1 MTERVGWGILG
12 TGKIA
17 VEFADDLRHVPGAA
31 LAAVGSR
38 TAEAAE
44 GFGNRFRIPRR
55 HASYDELVH
64 DPEID
69 VVYVATPPALHA
81 GHARLALE
89 AGKHVLCEK
98 PFTLNA
104 RQAADLIALARE
116 RRLFL
121 MEAMWMRFL
130 PAIVDA
136 RRILAEGTL
145 GEVRMLSADFG
156 LRFSFNPQGR
166 LFAPELGGG
175 ALLDLGV
182 YPVSL
187 AHMVLGRPATIVS
200 LATMGPT
207 GVDDQSGIVL
217 RYAGGQI
224 AVLHAAMGVATPTEA
239 AIIGTLGRLRLHSH
253 FYRTDDLTLSL
264 PGKPDRNI
272 HHRRTGNGLHHQA
285 IAVMESLRQERLEC
299 ETMPLSESLA
309 VMETL
314 DAIRAQWGL
323 KYPGEG

>member
-1 MTERVGWGILG
+1 MADPVGWGILS

-17 VEFADDLRHVPGAA
+17 AGFAEDLRHVPGAV

-44 GFGNRFRIPRR
+44 VFANRFHIPRR
-55 HASYDELVH
+55 HASYTDLVH
-64 DPEID
+64 DPAVD

-81 GHARLALE
+81 EHARLALE

-130 PAIVDA
+130 PAIVDVC
-136 RRILAEGTL
+136 RILAEGTL

-156 LRFSFNPQGR
+156 LRFTFNPQGR

-187 AHMVLGRPATIVS
+187 AHMVFGRPEAIVS
-200 LATMGPT
+200 LASLGAT

-217 RYAGGQI
+217 RYSGGQI
-224 AVLHAAMGVATPTEA
+224 AVLHTAMGVVTPTEA
-239 AIIGTLGRLRLHSH
+239 SIIGTQGRLRLHSH
-253 FYRTDDLTLSL
+253 FYRTDDLTLSQ
-264 PGKPDRNI
+264 PRKQDRQI
-272 HHRRTGNGLHHQA
+272 HYRRKGNGLHYQA
-285 IAVMESLRQERLEC
+285 LAVMECLRQGRLEC

-314 DAIRAQWGL
+314 DAIRAPWGL
-323 KYPGEG
+323 RYPGE

>member
-1 MTERVGWGILG
+1 MAERVGWGILG

-17 VEFADDLRHVPGAA
+17 VKFAEDLQHVPGAA
-31 LAAVGSR
+31 LTAVGSR
-38 TAEAAE
+38 TADAAE
-44 GFGNRFRIPRR
+44 AFGDCFLIPRR
-55 HASYDELVH
+55 HASYADLVH
-64 DPEID
+64 DPDVD

-81 GHARLALE
+81 EHVRLALE
-89 AGKHVLCEK
+89 ADKHVLCEK

-136 RRILAEGTL
+136 RRILTEGTL

-156 LRFSFNPQGR
+156 LRFTFDPQGR

-187 AHMVLGRPATIVS
+187 ALMVLGRPVTIVS

-207 GVDDQSGIVL
+207 GVDDQSGIVF
-217 RYAGGQI
+217 RYSGGQI
-224 AVLHAAMGVATPTEA
+224 AVLHTAMGAATPTEA
-239 AIIGTLGRLRLHSH
+239 AIIGTQGRLRLHSH
-253 FYRTDDLTLSL
+253 FYRTDDLTLCL
-264 PGKPDRNI
+264 PGEPDRLI
-272 HHRRTGNGLHHQA
+272 HHPRTGNGLHYQA
-285 IAVMESLRQERLEC
+285 IAVMESLRHGRLEC
-299 ETMPLSESLA
+299 ETMPLGESLV

-323 KYPGEG
+323 RYPGE

>member
-1 MTERVGWGILG
+1 MIQRVGWGILS

-17 VEFADDLRHVPGAA
+17 AGFAEDLHHVPGAV

-38 TAEAAE
+38 SAEAAE
-44 GFGNRFRIPRR
+44 AFGNRFRIPRR
-55 HASYDELVH
+55 HASYADLVH
-64 DPEID
+64 DPAVD
-69 VVYVATPPALHA
+69 VVYVATPHSLHA
-81 GHARLALE
+81 AHARLALE

-130 PAIVDA
+130 PALVDV

-156 LRFSFNPQGR
+156 LRFAFNPQGR

-187 AHMVLGRPATIVS
+187 AHMVLGRPDTIVS
-200 LATMGPT
+200 QASLGPT

-217 RYAGGQI
+217 RYPSGQLAI
-224 AVLHAAMGVATPTEA
+224 LHTAMGAATPTEA
-239 AIIGTLGRLRLHSH
+239 AIIGTQGRLHLRSP

-264 PGKPDRNI
+264 PGKRDRKI
-272 HHRRTGNGLHHQA
+272 HHRRRGNGLHYQA
-285 IAVMESLRQERLEC
+285 LAVMESLRQGRLEC
-299 ETMPLSESLA
+299 ETMPLSETLA

-314 DAIRAQWGL
+314 DAIRAPWGL
-323 KYPGEG
+323 RYPGE

>member
-1 MTERVGWGILG
+1 MIQRVGWGILS

-17 VEFADDLRHVPGAA
+17 AGFAEDLRHVPGAA

-38 TAEAAE
+38 TAEAAD
-44 GFGNRFRIPRR
+44 GFANRFQIPRR
-55 HASYDELVH
+55 HASYADLVH
-64 DPEID
+64 DPAID
-69 VVYVATPPALHA
+69 VVYVATPHSLHA
-81 GHARLALE
+81 EHTRLALE

-104 RQAADLIALARE
+104 RQAAELIALARE

-130 PAIVDA
+130 PALVDV
-136 RRILAEGTL
+136 RRLLAEGTL

-156 LRFSFNPQGR
+156 LRFAFNPHGR

-187 AHMVLGRPATIVS
+187 AHMVFGRPEIIVS
-200 LATMGPT
+200 LASLGST

-217 RYAGGQI
+217 RYPAGQI
-224 AVLHAAMGVATPTEA
+224 AVLHTAMGAATPTEA
-239 AIIGTLGRLRLHSH
+239 AIIGTQGRLHLRSP
-253 FYRTDDLTLSL
+253 FYRTDDLTLSR
-264 PGKPDRNI
+264 PGKRDRKI
-272 HHRRTGNGLHHQA
+272 HHRRKGNGLHYQA
-285 IAVMESLRQERLEC
+285 LAVMESLRQGRLEC
-299 ETMPLSESLA
+299 ETMPLSETLA

-314 DAIRAQWGL
+314 DAIRAPWGL
-323 KYPGEG
+323 CYPGE